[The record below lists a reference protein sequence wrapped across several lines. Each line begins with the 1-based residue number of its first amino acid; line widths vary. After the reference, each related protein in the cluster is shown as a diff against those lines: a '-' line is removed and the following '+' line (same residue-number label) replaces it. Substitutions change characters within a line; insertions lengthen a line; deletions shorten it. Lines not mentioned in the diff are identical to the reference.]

1 MLESTEKNTDMNS
14 GQNVLNWDLPNTFTF
29 EGQKVKYGTLG
40 EGEPIVLLHGTPFS
54 SVVWRRIAP
63 YLAVYRKVYYYD
75 LLGYGKSQK
84 SAGQDVSL
92 GIQNKLFAAI
102 LDHWGVQE
110 PDVVAH
116 DFGGTTALRT
126 HILNARDYRTLT
138 LIDPVAIGPSG
149 SGLVH
154 AAKNHQTVFEGIPAY
169 IHQAILHA
177 YIQGAVFHPLT
188 SDKIQP
194 YLDPWLGESGQAAFY
209 RQIAQMSDRYTDE
222 IENRYDEIR
231 CPTTI
236 LWGEQDQWI
245 PLDRGRMLAKR
256 IPNANL
262 QVIPASSHLVQEDAP
277 EAILAAVL
285 KILFEK

>member
-1 MLESTEKNTDMNS
+1 MLESAEKNTDMNS
-14 GQNVLNWDLPNTFTF
+14 GQNVLNWDLPNTFIF
-29 EGQKVKYGTLG
+29 KGQNVKYGTLG
-40 EGEPIVLLHGTPFS
+40 QGEPIVLLHGTPFS

-63 YLAVYRKVYYYD
+63 YLAAYRKVYYYD

-92 GIQNKLFAAI
+92 GMQNKLFAAL
-102 LDHWGVQE
+102 LDHWGVQK

-138 LIDPVAIGPSG
+138 LVDPVAIGPSG
-149 SGLVH
+149 SGLVQ
-154 AAKNHQTVFEGIPAY
+154 AATNHQTVFEGIPAY
-169 IHQAILHA
+169 VHQAILHA

-188 SDKIQP
+188 SDKIQA

-222 IENRYDEIR
+222 IENRYNEIR

-245 PLDRGRMLAKR
+245 PLDRGRILAER

-262 QVIPASSHLVQEDAP
+262 QVITASSHLVQEDAP

-285 KILFEK
+285 KLLFEK